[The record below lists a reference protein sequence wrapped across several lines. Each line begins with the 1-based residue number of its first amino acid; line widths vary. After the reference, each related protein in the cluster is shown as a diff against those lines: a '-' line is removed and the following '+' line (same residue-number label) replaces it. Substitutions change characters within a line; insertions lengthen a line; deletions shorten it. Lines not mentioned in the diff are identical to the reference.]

1 MCLATPGVIVDV
13 EDSSPLRTAEVR
25 FGRVS
30 QEVSL
35 IFLPEA
41 AVGDW
46 VMVHA
51 GFAIAQV
58 QSPDHLTGVALT

>member
-1 MCLATPGVIVDV
+1 MCLATPGVVMQV
-13 EDSSPLRTAEVR
+13 EESSPLRMAEVS
-25 FGRVS
+25 FGRFR

-35 IFLPEA
+35 ICLPDVTA
-41 AVGDW
+41 GDW

-58 QSPDHLTGVALT
+58 DRPETLSGTALI

>member
-1 MCLATPGVIVDV
+1 MDV

-25 FGRVS
+25 FGRVR

-35 IFLPEA
+35 IFLPEVE
-41 AVGDW
+41 VGDW

-51 GFAIAQV
+51 GFAIAKV
-58 QSPDHLTGVALT
+58 ETPDLPGGAALI

>member
-1 MCLATPGVIVDV
+1 MDV
-13 EDSSPLRTAEVR
+13 EDSSPLRTGEVR
-25 FGRVS
+25 FGRVR

-41 AVGDW
+41 EVGDW

-51 GFAIAQV
+51 GFAIAKV
-58 QSPDHLTGVALT
+58 ESPDHLAGAALI